1 MRRTPWDPTDFVK
14 PSTMASK
21 SDQKPGERFKI
32 VPTVYLVLRQRDDIL
47 LARRC
52 NTGFHDGEYSLPA
65 GHLDG
70 METLVQAVVR
80 EAKEEI
86 GIHLDGNCLR
96 LGHVMHR
103 KEGNEERANF
113 FFVSTEWRGHP
124 RIMEP
129 LKCDDLRWFCLHKL
143 PPNLIPYV
151 QQAITCLIQGIAY
164 SEYGW

>member
-1 MRRTPWDPTDFVK
+1 
-14 PSTMASK
+14 MATRHHR
-21 SDQKPGERFKI
+21 QQTQRFKVI
-32 VPTVYLVLRQRDDIL
+32 PTVYLVLRRRNHIL

-70 METLVQAVVR
+70 KETLVQAVIR

-86 GIHLDGNCLR
+86 GIHLHRGGLQ
-96 LGHVMHR
+96 LAHVMHR
-103 KEGNEERANF
+103 KERKEERVNF
-113 FFVSTEWRGHP
+113 FFVGTRWRGRP

-129 LKCDDLRWFCLHKL
+129 LKCDDLRWFSLRDL
-143 PPNLIPYV
+143 PANTIPYV
-151 QQAITCLIQGIAY
+151 RQAIACLMQRDAY